1 MVGTTLRFSVPHAS
15 KEEVDNGTMRGLKM
29 EHDIDWD
36 AMTFSLTKTD
46 WMYMSTCELGGAW
59 GQGDI
64 IPYAKFEIDPAAGVL
79 NYGQGIFEGMKA
91 HRSVQDRVVI
101 FRALE
106 NAARFQSGAARLG
119 MPPVPE
125 SIFMHAVEQ
134 TVFSNKSWIPP
145 SGKGALYIRPL
156 LLGTGPIMG
165 VAPAPEYTFLVYVT
179 PVGPYFKGGLSNI
192 DLIISDD
199 YHRAAPG
206 GSGGVKAIG
215 NYAPGMMPSK
225 EAKKAGFA
233 EIIYLDAVNHAYIE
247 EVGAAN
253 FFCVKESKLYTP
265 ELTGTILPGITR
277 DSIIRLARHRGY
289 DVSEELV
296 SVDFAMQAD
305 EAFCCGTAAVIS
317 PIGSITQGERK
328 KTYLNGKVG
337 PITRELYNALVG
349 IQTELATDPFG
360 WLHEVALNSSGM

>member
-1 MVGTTLRFSVPHAS
+1 
-15 KEEVDNGTMRGLKM
+15 M
-29 EHDIDWD
+29 EHGIDWD
-36 AMTFSLTKTD
+36 AMTFSLTQTD
-46 WMYMSTCELGGAW
+46 WMYMSTCELGGTW
-59 GQGDI
+59 SQGDM
-64 IPYAKFEIDPAAGVL
+64 IPYGKFEIDPAAGVL

-91 HRSVQDRVVI
+91 HRTVQDRVII
-101 FRALE
+101 FRVSE
-106 NAARFQSGAARLG
+106 NAARFQSGARRLG

-125 SIFMHAVEQ
+125 SLFLHAVEQ
-134 TVFSNKSWIPP
+134 TVSSNGSWIPP

-165 VAPAPEYTFLVYVT
+165 VAPAPEYTFLVYVS
-179 PVGPYFKGGLSNI
+179 PVGPYFKGGLSSI
-192 DLIISDD
+192 DLIISDE

-233 EIIYLDAVNHAYIE
+233 EIIYLDAAHHNYIE

-253 FFCVKESKLYTP
+253 FFCVKDRKLYTP

-277 DSIIRLARHRGY
+277 DSIMQLARHRDY
-289 DVSEELV
+289 EVTEERV
-296 SVDFAMQAD
+296 SVEFAMQAD

-317 PIGSITQGERK
+317 PIGSITHGERK
-328 KTYLNGKVG
+328 NTYLEGGVG
-337 PITRELYNALVG
+337 PITRELYNALIG
-349 IQTELATDPFG
+349 IQTELARDPFG
-360 WLHEVALNSSGM
+360 WLHEVELESSVVRR

>member
-1 MVGTTLRFSVPHAS
+1 
-15 KEEVDNGTMRGLKM
+15 
-29 EHDIDWD
+29 
-36 AMTFSLTKTD
+36 D

-59 GQGDI
+59 NQGDM
-64 IPYAKFEIDPAAGVL
+64 IPYGKFEIDPAAGVL

-101 FRALE
+101 FRASE
-106 NAARFQSGAARLG
+106 NAARFRSGAIRLG

-125 SIFMHAVEQ
+125 SIFMQAVER
-134 TVFSNKSWIPP
+134 TVSSNGIWIPP

-165 VAPAPEYTFLVYVT
+165 VAPAPEYTFLVYVS
-179 PVGPYFKGGLSNI
+179 PVGPYFKGGLSCI
-192 DLIISDD
+192 DLVISDE

-225 EAKKAGFA
+225 EAKNAGFA
-233 EIIYLDAVNHAYIE
+233 EIIYLDASHHSYIE

-253 FFCVKESKLYTP
+253 FFCVKNRKLHTP

-277 DSIIRLARHRGY
+277 DSIIQLARHRGY
-289 DVSEELV
+289 EVTEERV

-317 PIGSITQGERK
+317 PIGSITHGELK
-328 KTYLNGKVG
+328 KTYLDGGVG
-337 PITRELYNALVG
+337 PITRELYNALIG
-349 IQTELATDPFG
+349 IQTELARDPFE
-360 WLHEVALNSSGM
+360 WLHEVDLESPEDSQ